1 MQGKINNPP
10 TAFLKSLFNSLPRRR
25 RLQAIPLL
33 GLMLL
38 SSVAEL
44 VTIGAVVP
52 FVAVLTHPEQA
63 ADLGWLNSATASFG
77 IAPSSDSLL
86 FFAGLFIGLALLSM
100 LLRLV
105 LNYAT
110 QRWALMANY
119 DLSVD
124 LYQRML
130 SQPFLFHCRHN
141 SSELMSALFKTEQV
155 TRSVIQ
161 SALQALVA
169 VALSLGI
176 IAALLL
182 IDPLIALSAGLLFA
196 LVYLVISAL
205 VRLRLKRGGGAIAEM
220 YTSRIQMLQE
230 GLASIRDVMVDGREA
245 QNLERYAAL
254 EYRLKKA
261 QAEAQVLSSAPRYL
275 VETLGIVILVVI
287 AIVLIGQSDPPAAA
301 LPVVGAL
308 ALAAQRLLPQAQ
320 QLYASWAGIT
330 GNRRIVE
337 DVLKFQALARRNLN
351 QRPPAPEGFGF
362 QNAIRFEQVAFRY
375 PDAAAPVLQGLN
387 FEIRAGSRIGI
398 IGETGAGKSTL
409 VDLILGL
416 LEPTEGRVRID
427 DTVLDESCRRA
438 WQDRLAHVPQ
448 ALFLADASIAE
459 NIALGEHREDIDLE
473 RVRQAAAIARLD
485 KVIQGRPEGIW
496 SRVGERGIALSGG
509 QRQRIGIARALYH
522 QPDVLILDEATNAL
536 DEATEREVVANLK
549 RHRPELTLII
559 VTHRTE
565 SLRDCDRY
573 IHIENRTAT
582 VLEALPGALS
592 GIHRP

>member
-1 MQGKINNPP
+1 
-10 TAFLKSLFNSLPRRR
+10 
-25 RLQAIPLL
+25 
-33 GLMLL
+33 MLV

-52 FVAVLTHPEQA
+52 FVAVLTHPEQLA
-63 ADLGWLNSATASFG
+63 ELGWLNTLIASFG
-77 IAPSSDSLL
+77 VELSSSGLL
-86 FFAGLFIGLALLSM
+86 FFSGLFVAMALLSM

-141 SSELMSALFKTEQV
+141 SSELMSVLFKTEQV

-176 IAALLL
+176 IGALLL
-182 IDPLIALSAGLLFA
+182 IDPVIALSAGLLFA
-196 LVYLVISAL
+196 LVYLLISAV
-205 VRLRLKRGGGAIAEM
+205 VRLRLKRGGGAIAEL
-220 YTSRIQMLQE
+220 YTARIRMLQE
-230 GLASIRDVMVDGREA
+230 GLASIRDVLVDGREA
-245 QNLERYAAL
+245 QSLERYAAL

-261 QAEAQVLSSAPRYL
+261 QAEAAVLSSAPRYL
-275 VETLGIVILVVI
+275 VETLGIVILVAI
-287 AIVLIGQSDPPAAA
+287 AIVLIGRSDPPAAA
-301 LPVVGAL
+301 LPVIGAL

-337 DVLKFQALARRNLN
+337 EVLHFQALPRRDLAM
-351 QRPPAPEGFGF
+351 RPPAPEGFGF
-362 QNAIRFEQVAFRY
+362 HRAIRFEQVTFRY
-375 PDAAAPVLQGLN
+375 PDAAAPVFERLK
-387 FEIRAGSRIGI
+387 FEIDKGSRVGI

-409 VDLILGL
+409 VDLLLGL
-416 LEPTEGRVRID
+416 LEPTEGRIRID
-427 DTVLDESCRRA
+427 TTVLDERCRRA

-459 NIALGEHREDIDLE
+459 NIALGEHREDIDLDRARE
-473 RVRQAAAIARLD
+473 AATIAQLD
-485 KVIQGRPEGIW
+485 EVIEGRPEGLW

-509 QRQRIGIARALYH
+509 QRQRIGIARALYRR
-522 QPDVLILDEATNAL
+522 PNLLILDEATNAL
-536 DEATEREVVANLK
+536 DEATEQQVVANIK

-565 SLRDCDRY
+565 SLRDCDRF
-573 IHIENRTAT
+573 IQIENRTAT
-582 VLEALPGALS
+582 VLEAFPGKHSSAETMERLE
-592 GIHRP
+592 RRA